1 MRVELLRGSEP
12 DLLENYVRLEGLR
25 PGLGDRFYRM
35 LDLALARLRQ
45 FPESA
50 PVYQGA
56 YRRLILRPFLFISDF
71 LPMVP
76 PSPRLRRGKKALVQA
91 MTCRNADRKL
101 SISDFFPIVRR
112 M

>member
-50 PVYQGA
+50 PGYQGA
-56 YRRLILRPFLFISDF
+56 YRRLILRPFHLGVFYSIEGDRV
-71 LPMVP
+71 MVGAILDLRQD
-76 PSPRLRRGKKALVQA
+76 PRSIRQR
-91 MTCRNADRKL
+91 L
-101 SISDFFPIVRR
+101 SG
-112 M
+112 